1 MKLTTILPLL
11 ATAVFAS
18 TEEKTSPADPTPAG
32 ALWTATW
39 NATTLSPYTQS
50 CRTTTTHRATLYQL
64 SQLYPDLESYAPQL
78 KVFYN
83 KQLYPG
89 SWSGIDKH
97 GNDREL
103 LMMELASL
111 PPKVRKWIGKE
122 STQRHYSVHD
132 GEDVEGDGV
141 VFFAPGAVYP
151 ILPLWVEDA
160 EGAGCEGMSSSVRK
174 VVGGTDSADGG
185 FVGVFEGLES
195 YANEPADGKTIG
207 KVSHKVVGEK
217 EVEFTVE
224 AMVVK
229 TKAKEGG
236 ERSEL

>member
-1 MKLTTILPLL
+1 MKLTTVLSLL
-11 ATAVFAS
+11 ATTAFAS
-18 TEEKTSPADPTPAG
+18 TESSEEKTPPADPTPAG

-50 CRTTTTHRATLYQL
+50 CRTTTTHRATLYKL

-111 PPKVRKWIGKE
+111 PPKVREGIGKE

-132 GEDVEGDGV
+132 GEDVEGEGV

-151 ILPLWVEDA
+151 ILPLWVDDA
-160 EGAGCEGMSSSVRK
+160 EGAGCEGKSSYFCQV
-174 VVGGTDSADGG
+174 
-185 FVGVFEGLES
+185 EG
-195 YANEPADGKTIG
+195 AN
-207 KVSHKVVGEK
+207 
-217 EVEFTVE
+217 
-224 AMVVK
+224 
-229 TKAKEGG
+229 
-236 ERSEL
+236 

>member
-1 MKLTTILPLL
+1 MKLTTVLSLL
-11 ATAVFAS
+11 ATTAFAS
-18 TEEKTSPADPTPAG
+18 TESSEEKTPPADPTPAG

-50 CRTTTTHRATLYQL
+50 CRTTTTHRATLYKL

-111 PPKVRKWIGKE
+111 PPKVREWIGKE

-132 GEDVEGDGV
+132 GEDVEGEGV

-151 ILPLWVEDA
+151 ILPLWVDDA
-160 EGAGCEGMSSSVRK
+160 EGAGCEGKSSYFCQV
-174 VVGGTDSADGG
+174 
-185 FVGVFEGLES
+185 EG
-195 YANEPADGKTIG
+195 AN
-207 KVSHKVVGEK
+207 
-217 EVEFTVE
+217 
-224 AMVVK
+224 
-229 TKAKEGG
+229 
-236 ERSEL
+236 